1 MRMVLFPTQLPEAF
15 MISREC
21 LMTNGSVF
29 PFRYLLTTCPNVEA
43 RNKQQNPASGKSNL
57 GTREPSTQQQQQQQ
71 PNAAREPVSASP
83 RKHSPDSK
91 SGPDPRFAPKGRS
104 EGEQRGMQHCPRE
117 ARTDRGAAGT
127 ALERER
133 EREESE

>member
-21 LMTNGSVF
+21 LMMNGSVF
-29 PFRYLLTTCPNVEA
+29 PFRYLSQRRSP
-43 RNKQQNPASGKSNL
+43 QQNPASEKSNL
-57 GTREPSTQQQQQQQ
+57 GTREPSTQQP

-127 ALERER
+127 ELKAAGTALERESER
-133 EREESE
+133 ERGI